1 MENEDCVT
9 IVSHTTMAEF
19 IKKGR
24 QSVKD
29 NPEAELPR
37 SELASLLYMAEEYEE
52 ALKVARTFCADACPP
67 GDSGNESIKRQA
79 ARAVLAGK
87 KKTLEPMLLRIA
99 ELAPLVVIEQQRLL
113 LIDHLDRFERTE
125 LGDES
130 A

>member
-1 MENEDCVT
+1 
-9 IVSHTTMAEF
+9 
-19 IKKGR
+19 
-24 QSVKD
+24 
-29 NPEAELPR
+29 
-37 SELASLLYMAEEYEE
+37 
-52 ALKVARTFCADACPP
+52 
-67 GDSGNESIKRQA
+67 
-79 ARAVLAGK
+79 VLAGK